1 MKNLSIILNL
11 VLLVAV
17 GYLYYLHHRDCSAPV
32 SSGTVITG
40 SGMPANAIVFIN
52 SDSLLE
58 GYDYFND
65 LKDHLE
71 QKSDSIDRVLRSRAE
86 QLEKDVMKYQDRAP
100 GLSPQQRAEEEEK
113 LMTRQQGLMEYK
125 NLMLDQLSEEES
137 VMNDSLHS
145 NLTRFLRDY
154 NKDRNY
160 LYILGYQRGSGILL
174 ANDSLDITPEV
185 LKGLNAQ

>member
-1 MKNLSIILNL
+1 MNL

-17 GYLYYLHHRDCSAPV
+17 AYLYYLHHRDCSAPI
-32 SSGTVITG
+32 SSGPAITG
-40 SGMPANAIVFIN
+40 SGMPANAIVFVN

-58 GYDYFND
+58 GYDYFNS

-86 QLEKDVMKYQDRAP
+86 QLEKDVMKYQERAP

-113 LMTRQQGLMEYK
+113 LMARQQGLMEYK

-137 VMNDSLHS
+137 VMNDSLHT

-154 NKDRNY
+154 NKDKNY

-185 LKGLNAQ
+185 LKGLNTR

>member
-113 LMTRQQGLMEYK
+113 LMARQQGLMEYK

-145 NLTRFLRDY
+145 NLTRFCEITTRTETISTSSLPAR
-154 NKDRNY
+154 
-160 LYILGYQRGSGILL
+160 QRHPFGQRFARYYAGG
-174 ANDSLDITPEV
+174 